1 MQEFDKKSRDDEFFG
16 IEDEEEDT
24 QANKYM
30 TFKVSKESFG
40 IGIRFIREIIELQTI
55 TEVPEMPDFL
65 KGVINLR
72 GKVIPVIDLRVRFKI
87 GAKEFDDRTC
97 IIIIEVKDSSV
108 GFIVDSVEEVAEI
121 ADKNIEPAPNFRS
134 ETGKEKYI
142 SGIGKVGDHIK
153 IILDVEKILHED
165 ELNSLHKDLV
175 EKTEGPVA

>member
-16 IEDEEEDT
+16 IDDEEEDT

-72 GKVIPVIDLRVRFKI
+72 GKVIPVIDLRIRFKL
-87 GAKEFDDRTC
+87 GGKDYDDRTC
-97 IIIIEVKDSSV
+97 IVIIDVKDFRI
-108 GFIVDSVEEVAEI
+108 GFIVDAVEEVADI
-121 ADKNIEPAPNFRS
+121 QPNQIEPAPDFNTVS
-134 ETGKEKYI
+134 GKERYI
-142 SGIGKVGDHIK
+142 SGIGKVGKSIK
-153 IILDVEKILHED
+153 LILNIEKILYED
-165 ELNSLHKDLV
+165 EISKLNANLNNQ
-175 EKTEGPVA
+175 